1 MAAQAQ
7 ADAAGAT
14 GAADATDAPA
24 TPDRM
29 AGRMAGRAPAG
40 PVRLAGHGLRKSFGS
55 VIVADG
61 VSLEVRG
68 GEALGIIGP
77 NGAGKTTLFHLLA
90 GSLPA
95 DAGRVELDGADV
107 SREPPHRRCR
117 RGLARTQQI
126 PRPFGDLSVYENA
139 LVGAH
144 FGRGHAAPHAAD
156 RAMHALDRA
165 GLAALADRPAS
176 TLGLL
181 ARKRLE
187 LARALAAD
195 PVVLLLD
202 EVAGGLTEA
211 ETGELCGVLDAIRA
225 AGVALVWVEHGVT
238 SLAGFVD
245 RLLALD
251 RGRVVAVG
259 RPDEVLADPEVQRTY
274 LGDDAA
280 RLAEAE
286 TEADADPPGEVPS

>member
-1 MAAQAQ
+1 MAAPEPRPDQRILVDAEVTERPRDLLGARQAAPTAAMRRLV
-7 ADAAGAT
+7 ADI
-14 GAADATDAPA
+14 GAAE
-24 TPDRM
+24 M
-29 AGRMAGRAPAG
+29 
-40 PVRLAGHGLRKSFGS
+40 
-55 VIVADG
+55 
-61 VSLEVRG
+61 
-68 GEALGIIGP
+68 
-77 NGAGKTTLFHLLA
+77 
-90 GSLPA
+90 
-95 DAGRVELDGADV
+95 
-107 SREPPHRRCR
+107 
-117 RGLARTQQI
+117 
-126 PRPFGDLSVYENA
+126 
-139 LVGAH
+139 
-144 FGRGHAAPHAAD
+144 HAAD
-156 RAMHALDRA
+156 RAMHALARA
-165 GLAALADRPAS
+165 GLAELAERPAS

-211 ETGELCGVLDAIRA
+211 ETGELCAVLDAIRA

-280 RLAEAE
+280 RMASTEAEIEAE
-286 TEADADPPGEVPS
+286 TEAAAEASAGPPGEVTS

>member
-1 MAAQAQ
+1 ME
-7 ADAAGAT
+7 
-14 GAADATDAPA
+14 
-24 TPDRM
+24 
-29 AGRMAGRAPAG
+29 
-40 PVRLAGHGLRKSFGS
+40 VRLAASGLCKSFGS
-55 VIVADG
+55 VLVTDE
-61 VSLEVRG
+61 VSFEARG

-77 NGAGKTTLFHLLA
+77 NGAGKTTLFHLLG
-90 GSLPA
+90 GSLRA
-95 DAGRVELDGADV
+95 DAGKVVLGGADV
-107 SREPPHRRCR
+107 SDEPPHRRCR

-139 LVGAH
+139 LVGAR
-144 FGRGHAAPHAAD
+144 FGRSHAAAHAGE
-156 RAMHALDRA
+156 RAMHALERA
-165 GLAALADRPAS
+165 GIAELAARPAS

-195 PVVLLLD
+195 PLVLLLD

-211 ETGELCGVLDAIRA
+211 ETAELCVVLDAIRS

-259 RPDEVLADPEVQRTY
+259 RPAEVLADPEVQRTY
-274 LGDDAA
+274 FGEAA
-280 RLAEAE
+280 PAEPAAG
-286 TEADADPPGEVPS
+286 EAAPP

>member
-1 MAAQAQ
+1 MTA
-7 ADAAGAT
+7 
-14 GAADATDAPA
+14 A
-24 TPDRM
+24 TP
-29 AGRMAGRAPAG
+29 AAPPQTAPSG
-40 PVRLAGHGLRKSFGS
+40 EVRLVARGLRKSYGS
-55 VIVADG
+55 LVVTDG
-61 VSLEVRG
+61 VSLEARR

-77 NGAGKTTLFHLLA
+77 NGAGKTTLFHLLG
-90 GSLPA
+90 GSVTA
-95 DAGRVELDGADV
+95 DAGTVELDGADV

-139 LVGAH
+139 LVGAR
-144 FGRGHAAPHAAD
+144 FGRGHSAPHAAD
-156 RAMHALDRA
+156 RALHALERA
-165 GLAALADRPAS
+165 GLADVADRPAR

-211 ETGELCGVLDAIRA
+211 ETAELCIVLDAIRR

-259 RPDEVLADPEVQRTY
+259 RPADVLADPEVQRTY
-274 LGDDAA
+274 FGDAPAA
-280 RLAEAE
+280 GEAEAAAG
-286 TEADADPPGEVPS
+286 EAAP

>member
-1 MAAQAQ
+1 MS
-7 ADAAGAT
+7 GS
-14 GAADATDAPA
+14 GE
-24 TPDRM
+24 
-29 AGRMAGRAPAG
+29 
-40 PVRLAGHGLRKSFGS
+40 VRLSARGLRKSFGS
-55 VIVADG
+55 VVVTDD
-61 VSLEVRG
+61 VSLEARA

-77 NGAGKTTLFHLLA
+77 NGAGKTTLFHLLG
-90 GSLPA
+90 GSLAA
-95 DAGRVELDGADV
+95 DAGTVHLGDADV
-107 SREPPHRRCR
+107 SAEPPHRRCR

-126 PRPFGDLSVYENA
+126 PRPFGDLTVYENA

-165 GLAALADRPAS
+165 GLAEVADRPAR

-211 ETGELCGVLDAIRA
+211 ETGELCTVLAAIRA

-280 RLAEAE
+280 RLSEDGAGAEAE
-286 TEADADPPGEVPS
+286 PAPGKGAS

>member
-1 MAAQAQ
+1 MAVERPP
-7 ADAAGAT
+7 GE
-14 GAADATDAPA
+14 
-24 TPDRM
+24 
-29 AGRMAGRAPAG
+29 
-40 PVRLAGHGLRKSFGS
+40 VRLAARGLRKSFGS
-55 VIVADG
+55 VLVTDG
-61 VSLEVRG
+61 VSLEARA

-77 NGAGKTTLFHLLA
+77 NGAGKTTLFHLLG
-90 GSLPA
+90 GSLRA
-95 DAGRVELDGADV
+95 DAGSVYLGMFEV
-107 SREPPHRRCR
+107 SDEPPHRRCR

-139 LVGAH
+139 LVGAR
-144 FGRGHAAPHAAD
+144 FGRGHGAPRAD
-156 RAMHALDRA
+156 ERAMQALERA
-165 GLAALADRPAS
+165 GIAELAARPAR

-195 PVVLLLD
+195 PLVLLLD

-211 ETGELCGVLDAIRA
+211 ETVELCAVLDEIRR

-259 RPDEVLADPEVQRTY
+259 RPDEVLADPHVQRTY
-274 LGDDAA
+274 FGDEPGAA
-280 RLAEAE
+280 AA
-286 TEADADPPGEVPS
+286 ADDSADREGAS

>member
-1 MAAQAQ
+1 MAV
-7 ADAAGAT
+7 T
-14 GAADATDAPA
+14 GAAAATAE
-24 TPDRM
+24 
-29 AGRMAGRAPAG
+29 
-40 PVRLAGHGLRKSFGS
+40 VRLSARGLCKSFGS
-55 VIVADG
+55 VVVTDG
-61 VSLEVRG
+61 VSLEARG

-77 NGAGKTTLFHLLA
+77 NGAGKTTLFHLLG
-90 GSLPA
+90 GSLAA
-95 DAGRVELDGADV
+95 DAGSVHLGGVDV

-126 PRPFGDLSVYENA
+126 PRPFGELSVYENA
-139 LVGAH
+139 LVGAG
-144 FGRGHAAPHAAD
+144 FGRGHAQPHAPA
-156 RAMHALDRA
+156 RAMHALERA
-165 GLAALADRPAS
+165 GIAELAARPAR

-195 PVVLLLD
+195 PLVLLLD

-211 ETGELCGVLDAIRA
+211 ETAELCKVLDDIRR

-259 RPDEVLADPEVQRTY
+259 RPDEVLADPHVQRTY
-274 LGDDAA
+274 FGDEPPVDEPPG
-280 RLAEAE
+280 AEAG
-286 TEADADPPGEVPS
+286 A

>member
-1 MAAQAQ
+1 ME
-7 ADAAGAT
+7 
-14 GAADATDAPA
+14 
-24 TPDRM
+24 
-29 AGRMAGRAPAG
+29 
-40 PVRLAGHGLRKSFGS
+40 VRLAASGLCKSFGS
-55 VIVADG
+55 VLVTDG
-61 VSLEVRG
+61 VSFEARA

-77 NGAGKTTLFHLLA
+77 NGAGKTTLFHLLG
-90 GSLPA
+90 GSLRA
-95 DAGRVELDGADV
+95 DAGKVALGGADV
-107 SREPPHRRCR
+107 SDEPPHRRCR

-139 LVGAH
+139 LVGAR
-144 FGRGHAAPHAAD
+144 FGRSHAAAHAD
-156 RAMHALDRA
+156 QRAMHALERA
-165 GLAALADRPAS
+165 GIAELAARPAS

-181 ARKRLE
+181 GRKRLE

-195 PVVLLLD
+195 PLVLLLD

-211 ETGELCGVLDAIRA
+211 ETAELCAVLDAIRT

-259 RPDEVLADPEVQRTY
+259 RPAEVLADPEVQRTY
-274 LGDDAA
+274 FGEAPP
-280 RLAEAE
+280 AEAAAG
-286 TEADADPPGEVPS
+286 EAAP

>member
-1 MAAQAQ
+1 LSSP
-7 ADAAGAT
+7 GE
-14 GAADATDAPA
+14 
-24 TPDRM
+24 
-29 AGRMAGRAPAG
+29 
-40 PVRLAGHGLRKSFGS
+40 VRLSARGLRKSFGS
-55 VIVADG
+55 VLVTDD
-61 VSLEVRG
+61 VSLEARA

-77 NGAGKTTLFHLLA
+77 NGAGKTTLFHLLG
-90 GSLPA
+90 GSLAA
-95 DAGRVELDGADV
+95 DAGTVHLGDADV
-107 SREPPHRRCR
+107 SAEPPHRRCR

-126 PRPFGDLSVYENA
+126 PRPFGDLTVYENA
-139 LVGAH
+139 LVGAG
-144 FGRGHAAPHAAD
+144 FGRGHAAAHAPA
-156 RAMHALDRA
+156 RAIQAVERA
-165 GLAALADRPAS
+165 GIADLADRPAR
-176 TLGLL
+176 TLGLV

-211 ETGELCGVLDAIRA
+211 ETAELCVVLDEIRR

-259 RPDEVLADPEVQRTY
+259 RPDEVLADPHVQRTY
-274 LGDDAA
+274 FGDEPGHTS
-280 RLAEAE
+280 EA
-286 TEADADPPGEVPS
+286 GS